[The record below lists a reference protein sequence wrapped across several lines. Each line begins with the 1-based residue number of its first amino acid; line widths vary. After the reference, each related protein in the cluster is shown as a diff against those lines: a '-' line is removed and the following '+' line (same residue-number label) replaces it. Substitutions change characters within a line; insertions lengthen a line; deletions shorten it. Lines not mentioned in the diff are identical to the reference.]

1 MSDLYLVHHGI
12 KGQHWGERN
21 GPPYPLDGATR
32 SGLTRR
38 QRRYKNRD
46 LRNVSDEELNYIVNR
61 LRLEQQYNQYVGNYT
76 ASQAGTRIVNKAL
89 DKSVDTAFNYAFYDK
104 KDARFFNRG

>member
-1 MSDLYLVHHGI
+1 MYLAHFGI
-12 KGQHWGERN
+12 KGQQWGVRN
-21 GPPYPLDGATR
+21 GPPYPLDGATK

-46 LRNVSDEELNYIVNR
+46 LKNVSDEELSYIVNR

-76 ASQAGTRIVNKAL
+76 PGEASKRIINKSL
-89 DKSVDTAFNYAFYDK
+89 DKSVDTAFKIGTNYLWDDRNASL
-104 KDARFFNRG
+104 RRH